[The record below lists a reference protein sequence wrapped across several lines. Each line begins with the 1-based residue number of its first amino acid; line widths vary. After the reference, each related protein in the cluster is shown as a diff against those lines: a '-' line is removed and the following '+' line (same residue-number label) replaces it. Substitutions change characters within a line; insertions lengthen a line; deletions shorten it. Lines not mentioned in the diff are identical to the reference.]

1 MRPDAFGGV
10 WSEVLNEADRV
21 LVARLERE
29 ASGEGEGEDEV
40 LQGMLALMDLA
51 CPSAAEG
58 NLTQAVTSLVLCETL
73 ALRL

>member
-1 MRPDAFGGV
+1 M
-10 WSEVLNEADRV
+10 
-21 LVARLERE
+21 VARLERE